1 MEKKYKPEII
11 EAKWLERWH
20 DSIYH
25 FEASSDKVPY
35 IIDTPPPYPTGD
47 FHIGNAL
54 NWCYIDFLARYKR
67 MRGYNVMFPQGWDCH
82 GLPTEVKVEENH
94 DISRH
99 HISTQEFRALCRQ
112 LTSGNIEQMKGMM
125 RRLGMSIDWSKE
137 YVTMDDRYKQYTQ
150 RSFLKMYHDGLIYQA
165 EHPVNWCPRC
175 ETAIAFAEVEYE
187 DRDAYLNYVFFSG
200 AEEETELAEIE
211 IATTRPEL
219 LGSCVA
225 VAVHPDDERYKAIV
239 DKELEVPLFAH
250 AVPVYEDESVDPEFG
265 TGVVMICTFG
275 DRQDVRWWK
284 LHNLPLRA
292 SIDERGRM
300 TEVARGYEGLTVAEC
315 KEKIIDDLNA
325 KGMLKKRERIKQNVG
340 VCWRCKTPIEI
351 ISTRQWFVRVQK
363 DAIINAAREI
373 NWYPEHFRIRLENWV
388 ESMDWDWCISRQRIF
403 SVPIPVW
410 YCKKCGAVKIAGE
423 EELPVDPEITSP
435 EKPCVY
441 CGGTEFDGEHDV
453 LDTWMD
459 SSLTA
464 LWAAG
469 WSFNAS
475 SKTEFAPVELRPQ
488 GHDIIRTW
496 AFYSILRSVALTH
509 KIPWHTILI
518 NGMVLGEDG
527 YKMSKSRNNTVS
539 PDYVIQKHGAD
550 VFRQW
555 AAIGGAVGSDVQF
568 QWKDIIA
575 ASKLMQKLWSI
586 LRFSMIHLSDYEP
599 GAEDG
604 KANLRVVDK
613 WLLSKLNKLIR
624 SVTDSME
631 DYKFDEAMKSIRAF
645 AWNVLADD
653 YIELAKSRLYGRSE
667 SDGNESA
674 KYALHETMK
683 TLSLLLAP
691 FIPFYAEE
699 MYSYLAKGE
708 GKGVHE
714 ARWPEATPEMIDP
727 DADKEGDLIV
737 DIVRAVRTY
746 KSARGIPLNAPL
758 DKIELYVDRLDTE
771 DIENATATKVELC
784 RSMGERKRE
793 GDMIEVNG
801 TNVAIFSPKALEQPK
816 KGAK

>member
-11 EAKWLERWH
+11 ERKWQENCD
-20 DSIYH
+20 DSIYY
-25 FEASSDKVPY
+25 FEASSEKVPY

-54 NWCYIDFLARYKR
+54 NWCYIDFIARYKR
-67 MRGYNVMFPQGWDCH
+67 MRGYDVMFPQGWDCH
-82 GLPTEVKVEENH
+82 GLPTEVKVEEKQG
-94 DISRH
+94 ISRH
-99 HISTQEFRALCRQ
+99 QISMQEFRELCRQ
-112 LTSGNIEQMKGMM
+112 LTGGNIEQMKGMM

-137 YVTMDDRYKQYTQ
+137 YVTMDDRYKRYTQ
-150 RSFLKMYHDGLIYQA
+150 LSFLKMYHDALIYQV

-187 DRDAYLNYVFFSG
+187 DRDAYLNYLLFKRAG
-200 AEEETELAEIE
+200 AEKEAEHVEIE

-219 LGSCVA
+219 LASCVA
-225 VAVHPDDERYKAIV
+225 VAVHPDDDRYKTIV
-239 DKELEVPLFAH
+239 GKELEVPLFEH
-250 AVPVYEDESVDPEFG
+250 KVRVYEDESVDPEFG

-300 TEVARGYEGLTVAEC
+300 TEVAREYEGLNIGEC
-315 KEKIIDDLNA
+315 KEKIIEDLNA
-325 KGMLKKRERIKQNVG
+325 KELLKKRTRIKQNVG

-351 ISTRQWFVRVQK
+351 ISTKQWFVRVK
-363 DAIINAAREI
+363 KEEIINAAREI
-373 NWYPEHFRIRLENWV
+373 KWYPEHFRIRLENWV

-403 SVPIPVW
+403 GVPIPVW
-410 YCKKCGAVKIAGE
+410 YCKQCGTVKIAGE
-423 EELPVDPEITSP
+423 KEIPVDPGMTNVE
-435 EKPCVY
+435 EPCVK
-441 CGGTEFDGEHDV
+441 CGGTEFEGEKDV

-469 WSFNAS
+469 WNVNAAS
-475 SKTEFAPVELRPQ
+475 SEIEFEPVELRPQ

-496 AFYSILRSVALTH
+496 AFYSILRSIALTK
-509 KIPWHTILI
+509 KIPWRTILI

-527 YKMSKSRNNTVS
+527 YKMSKSRSNTVS

-568 QWKDIIA
+568 QWKDIVA
-575 ASKLMQKLWSI
+575 ASKFMQKLWSI
-586 LRFSMIHLSDYEP
+586 LRFAMIHLSDYEY
-599 GAEDG
+599 ENEEE
-604 KANLRVVDK
+604 KENLRVVDK
-613 WLLSKLNKLIR
+613 WLLSKLNKLIL

-631 DYKFDEAMKSIRAF
+631 NFKFDEAMKSIRTF

-653 YIELAKSRLYGRSE
+653 YIELVKSRLYGRTE
-667 SDGNESA
+667 SGEGSA
-674 KYALHETMK
+674 KYALHEAIK
-683 TLSLLLAP
+683 TLSILLAP

-699 MYSYLAKGE
+699 MHSQIAKGE
-708 GKGVHE
+708 SERGKSVHKE
-714 ARWPEATPEMIDP
+714 NWPEVRQDMIDSE
-727 DADKEGDLIV
+727 AEREGDLIAAV
-737 DIVRAVRTY
+737 VRTVRRY
-746 KSARGIPLNAPL
+746 KSERGFPLNAPL
-758 DKIELYVDRLDTE
+758 GKIEIYVESLDTE
-771 DIENATATKVELC
+771 DIENAMATQVELC
-784 RSMGERKRE
+784 KSMGELNSEEDVLDVNDTKVV
-793 GDMIEVNG
+793 IIKEV
-801 TNVAIFSPKALEQPK
+801 K
-816 KGAK
+816 